1 MKEVSRLGASESSRQ
16 RRTGLLLARSLV
28 DASSSFAPADREKC
42 REDAAALADVLATD
56 DLPLVRMD
64 AALLLAAPIQAG
76 DGVVQRLAGDDDPD
90 VSEAGFDAL
99 KARALAL
106 LSARAGRPVRSLSAG
121 RAFLL
126 GSLSKVVATLVTY
139 PLIRTKVMMQAAAKG
154 VQEGEPRPTMAQ
166 TLLKIIR
173 TEGAAG
179 LYRGCGA
186 QIATAVSKSG
196 ILLMSK
202 EQLAR
207 YALALILLLRS
218 HKRSKM
224 IATAGLAPSA

>member
-1 MKEVSRLGASESSRQ
+1 
-16 RRTGLLLARSLV
+16 
-28 DASSSFAPADREKC
+28 
-42 REDAAALADVLATD
+42 
-56 DLPLVRMD
+56 
-64 AALLLAAPIQAG
+64 
-76 DGVVQRLAGDDDPD
+76 
-90 VSEAGFDAL
+90 
-99 KARALAL
+99 
-106 LSARAGRPVRSLSAG
+106 
-121 RAFLL
+121 
-126 GSLSKVVATLVTY
+126 
-139 PLIRTKVMMQAAAKG
+139 MQAAAKG
-154 VQEGEPRPTMAQ
+154 AQEGEPRPTMAQ